1 MIVRLM
7 GGGGQYRVDDSL
19 LEQLNEL
26 DEQAVEALGRNDEE
40 ALDARLEEMADL
52 VQAKGEPLPED
63 DLSASDI
70 VIPPSDLTLEETR
83 RLLSDDGLI
92 PDLPTAS

>member
-7 GGGGQYRVDDSL
+7 GGDGQYRVDDGL
-19 LEQLNEL
+19 LAQLNEL
-26 DEQAVEALGRNDEE
+26 DEQAVAALEANDETK
-40 ALDARLEEMADL
+40 LDAKLDEMAEL
-52 VQAKGEPLPED
+52 VRSNGEALPED
-63 DLSASDI
+63 DLSASDL

-92 PDLPTAS
+92 PDLPAAS

>member
-1 MIVRLM
+1 MIARIM

-19 LEQLNEL
+19 LERLNQL
-26 DEQAVEALGRNDEE
+26 DERAVAALERGDEE
-40 ALDARLEEMADL
+40 ELDARLDEMAEL
-52 VQAKGEPLPED
+52 VRSEGEELPED

-83 RLLSDDGLI
+83 RLLSEDGLI
-92 PDLPTAS
+92 PDLPAAT